1 MDSKGHGSRRK
12 SRGRRRMEDLL
23 RGSTAVAPSLQPY
36 VAGAGAVETGLYRF
50 LSPITIQ
57 ASLSL
62 PPAAAGQ
69 GGTAG
74 GVGGGA
80 AGLGGN
86 GGASLQSQLAGHA
99 TSSAGASPT
108 TTTAGAAMAAA
119 AAVLPPNWYRAGR
132 GVDDLLTEAEGLD
145 WLADS
150 GGAVAV
156 TSVSAVNPAAAAAA
170 ASPAPAAGAGA
181 HAGVARVASSS
192 ELSSQPLL
200 KKVRS
205 TAVDSPAP
213 LATATTTNTSSTAA
227 AAVGGIARPSA
238 SAAAMTPSSWSL
250 PPPRP
255 VAYPPPAAPP
265 AGVAVDELT
274 PSGLQ
279 GSDAEE
285 GHLSGLSD
293 LESLMEDQEL
303 PGSQPF
309 GPVSTAAEVAGA
321 GGDGMDDGMVDEDAF
336 VNALLD
342 P

>member
-57 ASLSL
+57 ASL

-170 ASPAPAAGAGA
+170 SPAASPA

-205 TAVDSPAP
+205 TTVGSSAP
-213 LATATTTNTSSTAA
+213 LATAMTTNTSSTAA
-227 AAVGGIARPSA
+227 AVVDGIARPSA

-255 VAYPPPAAPP
+255 VACPPPAAPP
-265 AGVAVDELT
+265 SPAVVAASLT

-279 GSDAEE
+279 GLDAEE

-309 GPVSTAAEVAGA
+309 GPVSTAAQVAGA

-336 VNALLD
+336 VDALLD
-342 P
+342 A

>member
-57 ASLSL
+57 ASL

-86 GGASLQSQLAGHA
+86 GGASLRSQLAGHA

-108 TTTAGAAMAAA
+108 TTTAGTATAAA

-170 ASPAPAAGAGA
+170 AAAGAGAGA

-205 TAVDSPAP
+205 TTVNSSAP
-213 LATATTTNTSSTAA
+213 LATATTTSTSSTAA
-227 AAVGGIARPSA
+227 AAVDGIARPSA

-255 VAYPPPAAPP
+255 VACLPLAAPLSP
-265 AGVAVDELT
+265 AVAAASLT

-293 LESLMEDQEL
+293 LESLMDDQEL

-336 VNALLD
+336 VDALLD
-342 P
+342 A